1 MTIMER
7 STMRLRATLAA
18 AVLMLIGLPAH
29 ADTYRVDLIVFL
41 DKYASPEA
49 GALPQAPVADT
60 AIGLQNEAALAAAGI
75 RVLPDA
81 EFGLSEQWNRLRNAA
96 RFQPLIRI
104 AWTQKDPPSE
114 RGPAL
119 QLRYGQA
126 LTVTD
131 PQTYASYLTAPVDGS
146 VALLLS
152 RYLHVDVDLR
162 YTQPADD
169 GYRQYSLRERRR
181 MRRSEVHHLDS
192 PKLGVLAR
200 VNRVD

>member
-1 MTIMER
+1 MQ
-7 STMRLRATLAA
+7 LRATLTA
-18 AVLMLIGLPAH
+18 AVLMLICLPAR
-29 ADTYRVDLIVFL
+29 AATYRVDLIVFL
-41 DKYASPEA
+41 DKYASAEA
-49 GALPQAPVADT
+49 GSAPQPLADNALS
-60 AIGLQNEAALAAAGI
+60 LQNEAALAAAGI
-75 RVLPDA
+75 RVLPES
-81 EFGLSEQWNRLRNAA
+81 EFGLTEQWNRLRNAA
-96 RFQPLIRI
+96 RFQPLLRI

-152 RYLHVDVDLR
+152 RYLHVDIDLR
-162 YTQPADD
+162 YTQPADG

-181 MRRSEVHHLDS
+181 MRRDELHHLDS
-192 PKLGVLAR
+192 PKLGALAR
-200 VNRVD
+200 VTRVE

>member
-1 MTIMER
+1 MTVMER
-7 STMRLRATLAA
+7 STMRLRAALVT
-18 AVLMLIGLPAH
+18 AVLMLICLPAR

-41 DKYASPEA
+41 DKYASAEA
-49 GALPQAPVADT
+49 GAAPQAPAADA
-60 AIGLQNEAALAAAGI
+60 AIALQNGAALAAAGI

-131 PQTYASYLTAPVDGS
+131 PQTYTSYLTAPVDGS
-146 VALLLS
+146 VALRLS
-152 RYLHVDVDLR
+152 RYLHIDVDLR
-162 YTQPADD
+162 YMQAVDG

-181 MRRSEVHHLDS
+181 MRRNELHHLDS

-200 VNRVD
+200 VNRVE